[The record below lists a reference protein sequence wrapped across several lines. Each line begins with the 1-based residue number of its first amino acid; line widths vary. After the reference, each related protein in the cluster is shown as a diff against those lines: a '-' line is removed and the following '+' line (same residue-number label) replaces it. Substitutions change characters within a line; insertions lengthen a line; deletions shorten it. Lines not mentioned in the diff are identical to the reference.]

1 MTRPLAATALTA
13 VIVAGVG
20 PAAWANEQ
28 NVVDACEVIAW
39 EASWGVKESFRAYLS
54 GSIANGEW
62 TTEGDIGYETPLFSF
77 TGDTGQLARDGASG
91 EVSTEGAMRFVG
103 HDGLLD
109 QTLSS
114 PHIVLDGTQALV
126 LFDVQGDTQ
135 EGLSVD
141 QGAVEFV
148 SVDISQADVDQEAG
162 LWTVSAAP
170 TTLTVAGADAFGT
183 YPAGEPFDPFNVS
196 ISVKPGCLEPVADN
210 RLFLGLGGGALV
222 TVLAAIVL
230 ARRWRARERRGQME
244 S

>member
-1 MTRPLAATALTA
+1 MTRTLTATALAA
-13 VIVAGVG
+13 VMVAGASSV
-20 PAAWANEQ
+20 AWASE
-28 NVVDACEVIAW
+28 DTGLDGCEVISW

-62 TTEGDIGYETPLFSF
+62 TTEGNVGYETPLFSF
-77 TGDTGQLARDGASG
+77 TGDTGQLARDGARG
-91 EVSTEGAMRFVG
+91 EVSTAGAMRFVG

-114 PHIVLDGTQALV
+114 PQIVLNGNQAVV
-126 LFDVQGDTQ
+126 LFDVEGDTQ
-135 EGLSVD
+135 EGVSVD
-141 QGAVEFV
+141 QAAVEFV

-162 LWTVSAAP
+162 LWTVSGAP
-170 TTLTVAGADAFGT
+170 TTLTEPGAEAFGT
-183 YPAGEPFDPFNVS
+183 YPAGEPFDPIDVS
-196 ISVKPGCLEPVADN
+196 ISVEPGCLEPATDN

-230 ARRWRARERRGQME
+230 ARRWRARERRGQTE